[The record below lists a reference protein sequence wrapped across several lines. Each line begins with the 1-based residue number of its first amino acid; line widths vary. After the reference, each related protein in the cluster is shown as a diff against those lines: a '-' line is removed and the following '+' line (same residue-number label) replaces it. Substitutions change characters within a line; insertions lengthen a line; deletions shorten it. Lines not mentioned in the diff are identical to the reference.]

1 MKSDV
6 NLGVF
11 LSGGLD
17 SSLIT
22 AIASRTFDKQISTYT
37 IGFMN
42 SYNDESKY
50 AKYISKFCK
59 TNHFEYFIKEP
70 MINEFETIANNLDQP
85 FADSS
90 IFPMYQVSKE
100 ARKDITV
107 ALSGDGGD
115 ELFQGMVTTIPLI

>member
-1 MKSDV
+1 
-6 NLGVF
+6 
-11 LSGGLD
+11 
-17 SSLIT
+17 
-22 AIASRTFDKQISTYT
+22 
-37 IGFMN
+37 MN

-107 ALSGDGGD
+107 AYGDGGD
-115 ELFQGMVTTIPLI
+115 ELFSGYGHYDSFNLESKIRNKIPLYYLKILASFVNITQSSKA